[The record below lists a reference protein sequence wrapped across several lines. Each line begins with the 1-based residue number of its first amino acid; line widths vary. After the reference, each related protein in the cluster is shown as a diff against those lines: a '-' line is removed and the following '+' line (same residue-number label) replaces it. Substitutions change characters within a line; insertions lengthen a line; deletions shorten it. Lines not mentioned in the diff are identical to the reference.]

1 MLELE
6 EKVLSNPFATSHI
19 NDSGD
24 EIPYPWND
32 NHLTDDEKIKNI
44 EYYFEKILLT
54 LGMDVEDDS
63 IRKTPYRYAKML
75 VKELF
80 PGLNRNNFPKI
91 TTQENKFNYRNMLL
105 ESHISIHSMC
115 EHHFVPILGYCH
127 IAYIPNDRVIGLSKL
142 NRVAHYFARRPQV
155 QERLT
160 RQIKECLSSLLNT
173 PDVAVVID
181 ASHLCVKMRGVQDAD
196 CFTRT
201 YDMGGL
207 FEEDTYRNEFFGAIP
222 KHSEIKL

>member
-1 MLELE
+1 MLELD
-6 EKVLSNPFATSHI
+6 EKVFSNPFI
-19 NDSGD
+19 NAHMNDTWD

-32 NHLTDDEKIKNI
+32 NQLTDEEKIKKI

-54 LGMDVEDDS
+54 LGMDLEDDS
-63 IRKTPYRYAKML
+63 INKTPHRYAKML

-80 PGLNRNNFPKI
+80 PGLNPHNFPKI

-105 ESHISIHSMC
+105 ESHIRINSMC

-142 NRVAHYFARRPQV
+142 NRIAHYFARRPQV

-160 RQIKECLSSLLNT
+160 RQIKECLCSILNT
-173 PDVAVVID
+173 PDVAVVLE
-181 ASHLCVKMRGVQDAD
+181 ATHFCVKIRGVEDQDSL
-196 CFTRT
+196 TRT
-201 YDMGGL
+201 SDFGGL
-207 FEEDTYRNEFFGAIP
+207 FEEESYRKQFLEAIP
-222 KHSEIKL
+222 KNKS